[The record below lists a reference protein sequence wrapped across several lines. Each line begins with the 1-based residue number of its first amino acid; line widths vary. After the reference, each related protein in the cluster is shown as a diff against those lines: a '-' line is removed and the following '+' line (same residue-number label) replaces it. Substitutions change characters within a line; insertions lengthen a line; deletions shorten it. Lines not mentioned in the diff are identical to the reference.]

1 MKKTLLAAMMAAV
14 LVLAGCGAQE
24 TSAPAADTAASGE
37 AAEEKAE
44 EVVEEAAEETSED
57 AEEAAAEESAGE
69 SAEDAAAEENA
80 DAPEN
85 AGNGANAADTFI
97 FEYDGIQMYV
107 NQEAAEVLDA
117 LGEPASYFEAAS
129 CAFEGLDKMYTYSSF
144 ELDTYP
150 EGDTDYISCIYFL
163 DDMVETPEG
172 ISLYMTQADMEAA
185 YGTDYEEANGAYVYT
200 KGNGQLSFII
210 ENDEIVV
217 IEYKTKVD
225 YD

>member
-37 AAEEKAE
+37 VAEEKAE
-44 EVVEEAAEETSED
+44 EVVEEAAEETSEVT
-57 AEEAAAEESAGE
+57 EEAAAEE

-80 DAPEN
+80 DTSEN
-85 AGNGANAADTFI
+85 AGNAANAADTFV
-97 FEYDGIQMYV
+97 FEYEGIQMYV
-107 NQEAAEVLDA
+107 NQEATEVLDA
-117 LGEPASYFEAAS
+117 LGEPVSYFEAAS